1 MPTIRSNW
9 LTQEYR
15 WSEGLSNYI
24 GANGKMVSR
33 AVVNAALEQT
43 VIGSQSEM
51 VLLSERLQSG
61 SLSITEWRAGMAEQ
75 IKIIQTSEAALARG
89 GWVQMTQS
97 DWGWVGSQVKAQY
110 KYLDNF
116 ARQIANGEQP
126 LNGRF
131 LQRAKMYAQAGRAM
145 FQEFRRRYMRIYK
158 GATEERR
165 VLGVA
170 EHCTEGKRPGC
181 VEQAALGFLP
191 VGSKELV
198 PIGGCTCLT
207 ACHCFW
213 EARDEN
219 GKEIGG

>member
-1 MPTIRSNW
+1 MPAIRSNW

-15 WSEGLSNYI
+15 WNESAARYI
-24 GANGKMVSR
+24 NASGQFTSR

-51 VLLSERLQSG
+51 MLLSERLQSG

-89 GWVQMTQS
+89 GWAQMTQS

-131 LQRAKMYAQAGRAM
+131 LQRVKMYAQAGRSM

-165 VLGVA
+165 VLGIA
-170 EHCTEGKRPGC
+170 EHCETQGDLLGC
-181 VEQAALGFLP
+181 VELAQK
-191 VGSKELV
+191 SWQ
-198 PIGGCTCLT
+198 PIGTLPAIGNAPCMVNCKCEFTFKN
-207 ACHCFW
+207 ASG
-213 EARDEN
+213 E
-219 GKEIGG
+219 EIG